1 MQAAERLIHRN
12 IEQRNAAELIRQT
25 ESEGGF
31 ISKADAE
38 AQTKGTV
45 KQEQID
51 KVIDDL
57 LAIGEGGMGGV
68 ILRGRIPGQK
78 DLSIFDTRGNISP
91 EIQALWGRYEDPT
104 INYAKSVMKMSS
116 LVANH
121 QFLSDLR
128 GLGLKE
134 GWLYNGPEADRPRG
148 YLKISSDNNKSLA
161 PLAGLH
167 GDKLLVEA
175 LYQMFPQNG
184 ISDNYAWVRAL
195 SKVTGWSMA
204 AKTVLSPVSQVRNN
218 LGNMLFDVAA
228 GNFGFS
234 DIPKLKGR
242 MGTAFNMSFRS
253 AFNAYPSDNAFR
265 KAMMNE
271 MQELVRRGVIGE
283 SIVGNMLGQLMEAKR
298 FSKTQDQFSNHL
310 IDKLRNPAQ
319 NILGGTWDTAQKAYA
334 SSDDF
339 WKVMGYM
346 AEVDKYTKAMPG
358 WSPEQVKDHA
368 AKIVRDI
375 RPTYSLSPAAL
386 DKVKAFPFVAPFIT
400 FTTEVIRTSINLM
413 KLARYEIT
421 EGKRTGNKELRAIG
435 MKRYRGIALAAF
447 APSAAAT
454 IAMTLAGIGR
464 DDEERLRRFLPDWQ
478 KNSQLLLTKNKD
490 GKVSYIDVSFL
501 DPYDYWKKAF
511 GAFTRSLTARDD
523 AEAMERISRG
533 AMEAAGELIRPFK
546 SEQLVSGALTDIL
559 RNQDSAGRQ
568 IYNPQDTGA
577 NIAAKATE
585 RLWKAFTPGAFDTA
599 GRIIKAGA
607 GDVSDSGRA
616 YNLANELGG
625 LAFGQR
631 ITEVNVEQALGFKA
645 SKFSRDIRDASAL
658 FTREF
663 NSKGTRS
670 PEEIADAYERANDA
684 TYRLTADFR
693 DDVLA
698 AIGLGKISPKKAEEI
713 LKANRIGKED
723 IAMIRSGR
731 YKKYEPSDAAKKI
744 APKDRIKAADAAVKR
759 AKDTP
764 L

>member
-1 MQAAERLIHRN
+1 
-12 IEQRNAAELIRQT
+12 
-25 ESEGGF
+25 
-31 ISKADAE
+31 
-38 AQTKGTV
+38 
-45 KQEQID
+45 
-51 KVIDDL
+51 
-57 LAIGEGGMGGV
+57 MGSV

-161 PLAGLH
+161 PLSGLH

-184 ISDNYAWVRAL
+184 LSDNYAWVRAL

-204 AKTVLSPVSQVRNN
+204 AKTVLSPVAQVRNN
-218 LGNMLFDVAA
+218 LGNILFDVAA

-234 DIPKLKGR
+234 DIPKLKDR

-253 AFNAYPSDNAFR
+253 AFNAYPKEADFR

-298 FSKTQDQFSNHL
+298 FSKTDEQFSNHL
-310 IDKLRNPAQ
+310 IGKLQKPAAAV
-319 NILGGTWDTAQKAYA
+319 WDTAQKAYA

-375 RPTYSLSPAAL
+375 RPTYNLSPAAL

-421 EGKRTGNKELRAIG
+421 EGDRTGNKELKAIG
-435 MKRYRGIALAAF
+435 MKRVRGMLFAAF
-447 APSAAAT
+447 GPGAVAT
-454 IAMTLAGIGR
+454 AFMAVAGIGR

-511 GAFTRSLTARDD
+511 GALVRSLTARDD

-533 AMEAAGELIRPFK
+533 AMEAAGELLRPFK
-546 SEQLVSGALTDIL
+546 SEQLVSGAVTDIL

-568 IYNPQDTGA
+568 IYNPQDTGF
-577 NIAAKATE
+577 NIASKTTE
-585 RLWKAFTPGAFDTA
+585 RLWKAFSPGASDTA

-616 YNLANELGG
+616 YNLFNELFG
-625 LAFGQR
+625 AAAGQR
-631 ITEVNVEQALGFKA
+631 ITEVNVEAALGFKA
-645 SKFSRDIRDASAL
+645 SRFSRDIRDASSLSTATPHL
-658 FTREF
+658 PSRRCNQVCVEPPYTQPPSLVDTCRA
-663 NSKGTRS
+663 
-670 PEEIADAYERANDA
+670 IAARC
-684 TYRLTADFR
+684 FQ
-693 DDVLA
+693 
-698 AIGLGKISPKKAEEI
+698 
-713 LKANRIGKED
+713 
-723 IAMIRSGR
+723 
-731 YKKYEPSDAAKKI
+731 
-744 APKDRIKAADAAVKR
+744 
-759 AKDTP
+759 
-764 L
+764 

>member
-1 MQAAERLIHRN
+1 MQAAERLIKRN

-31 ISKADAE
+31 ISKADAQ
-38 AQTKGTV
+38 AQTKGTA

-51 KVIDDL
+51 KTIDNL
-57 LAIGEGGMGGV
+57 LAIGEEGMGGV

-128 GLGLKE
+128 GMGLKE

-184 ISDNYAWVRAL
+184 LSDNYAWVRAL

-204 AKTVLSPVSQVRNN
+204 AKTVLSPVAQVRNN

-242 MGTAFNMSFRS
+242 ATTAFNMSFRS
-253 AFNAYPSDNAFR
+253 AFNRYPNDNAFR
-265 KAMMNE
+265 KAMMSE

-283 SIVGNMLGQLMEAKR
+283 SVVGNILGQLMEAKR

-319 NILGGTWDTAQKAYA
+319 NILGGAWDTAQKAYS

-421 EGKRTGNKELRAIG
+421 EGERTGNKELRAIG
-435 MKRYRGIALAAF
+435 MKRARGIALAAF
-447 APSAAAT
+447 GPSM
-454 IAMTLAGIGR
+454 IAGGFMALAGIGK

-478 KNSQLLLTKNKD
+478 KNSQLLLLGNKD
-490 GKVSYIDVSFL
+490 GKVSYLDVSFL

-533 AMEAAGELIRPFK
+533 AMEAAGELLRPFK
-546 SEQLVSGALTDIL
+546 SEQLVSGAVTDIL

-577 NIAAKATE
+577 NIAAKTTE
-585 RLWKAFTPGAFDTA
+585 RIWKAFSPGAFDVA
-599 GRIIKAGA
+599 GRVIKAGA

-616 YNLANELGG
+616 YNLANELLG
-625 LAFGQR
+625 LAAGQR
-631 ITEVNVEQALGFKA
+631 ITEVNVEAALGFKA
-645 SKFSRDIRDASAL
+645 SRFSRDIRDASSL

-670 PEEIADAYERANDA
+670 PEDIADAYERANEA
-684 TYRLTADFR
+684 TYSLTADFR

-713 LKANRIGKED
+713 IKANRIGKED